1 MSQIQEQFDSY
12 LKGANNVALVI
23 RERLQPVEG
32 KLAPIFPPTFAPPE
46 NSDEKPKYVIDDA
59 GSGLGRVAL
68 VDSVGSQAN
77 RLEGL
82 FLEEPYSSLIPQIRI
97 TIGNRTV
104 NLLEAGHRGADAVVR
119 FSLAGEKF
127 NQAFSVYREQADAE
141 PLAKLCPTSIV
152 FGAWDS
158 RGTQAKLPRLISSTV
173 RATDVAEL
181 RRSAQY
187 MSLLEK
193 PEAQLIDS
201 DQKFL
206 SKVGFS
212 DAPAGISPGGVIVR
226 GQIVRDAVLNLV
238 ALRALASSSPERT
251 LALRRYILGLSLI
264 AFAAPA
270 QLFLRQGCLLTLDPG
285 IPSESSLV
293 LRNGKREP
301 IDLNID
307 TLTAYAAATAADFG
321 VGESFSTEFSVEKAK
336 KDKTGLKAKG

>member
-1 MSQIQEQFDSY
+1 MSQILAQFDSY
-12 LKGANNVALVI
+12 LNDNNHVALVI

-32 KLAPIFPPTFAPPE
+32 KYAPIFPPTFAPPE
-46 NSDEKPKYVIDDA
+46 SSDAKPSYVIDDA

-77 RLEGL
+77 RLEVI
-82 FLEEPYSSLIPQIRI
+82 FLEEPYSRLVPQIQI
-97 TIGNRTV
+97 NIGERAV

-119 FSLAGEKF
+119 FSLAGDQFQK
-127 NQAFSVYREQADAE
+127 AFATYREQANAE

-173 RATDVAEL
+173 RATDVAQL
-181 RRSAQY
+181 HRSAQY

-193 PEAQLIDS
+193 SDAQKIDN

-212 DAPAGISPGGVIVR
+212 DAPAGIAPGGVIVR
-226 GQIVRDAVLNLV
+226 GEIVRDAVLNLV
-238 ALRALASSSPERT
+238 ALRSLASSSPERK
-251 LALRRYILGLSLI
+251 LALRRYILGLSLV

-270 QLFLRQGCLLTLDPG
+270 QLFLRQGCLLTLDPNT
-285 IPSESSLV
+285 PSETSLV
-293 LRNGKREP
+293 LRNGHREP
-301 IDLNID
+301 LNLNID
-307 TLTAYAAATAADFG
+307 NLTAYATAAAAEFG
-321 VGESFSTEFSVEKAK
+321 VGESFSTSFSEEKAK
-336 KDKTGLKAKG
+336 KAKPELKAKG

>member
-1 MSQIQEQFDSY
+1 MSQILNQFDSY
-12 LKGANNVALVI
+12 LNDTNTVALVI

-32 KLAPIFPPTFAPPE
+32 KHAPIFPPTFAPPE
-46 NSDEKPKYVIDDA
+46 GSDDKPNYVIDDA

-77 RLEGL
+77 RLEVL
-82 FLEEPYSSLIPQIRI
+82 FLEDPYSRLVPQIQI
-97 TIGNRTV
+97 KIGTRTV

-119 FSLAGEKF
+119 FSLAERKF
-127 NQAFSVYREQADAE
+127 QEAFSIYREQADAE

-181 RRSAQY
+181 KRSAQY

-193 PEAQLIDS
+193 SEAQQIDS

-212 DAPAGISPGGVIVR
+212 DAPAGIAPGGVIVR
-226 GQIVRDAVLNLV
+226 GEIVRDAVLNLV
-238 ALRALASSSPERT
+238 ALRALASSKPERT

-270 QLFLRQGCLLTLDPG
+270 QLFLRQGCLLTLDPN
-285 IPSESSLV
+285 IPAEASLV
-293 LRNGKREP
+293 LRSGKREHF
-301 IDLNID
+301 DLNLER
-307 TLTAYAAATAADFG
+307 LTAFASAAAADFG
-321 VGESFSTEFSVEKAK
+321 VGESFSTDFSVEKAK
-336 KDKTGLKAKG
+336 KAKSDSKSKG